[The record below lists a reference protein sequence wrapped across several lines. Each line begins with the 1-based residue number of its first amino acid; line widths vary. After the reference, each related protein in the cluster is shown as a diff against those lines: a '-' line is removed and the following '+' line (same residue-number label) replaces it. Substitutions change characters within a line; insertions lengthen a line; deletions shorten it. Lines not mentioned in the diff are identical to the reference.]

1 MTTKR
6 FPIYQDILNLILLYL
21 IIMSMD
27 MTLSS
32 GMQFEIVMAEYI
44 GIAAVVFASYLF
56 REHITKMYIYA
67 ICHALMIALCII
79 VPIDIT
85 SKVKV
90 VFIAIIFCIFDIYN
104 WFNSIENTPDVFW
117 GTGGLIL
124 LAFILSSG
132 EFEFGY
138 SVKIF
143 NMGVLFTA
151 FVLVRMLLSNFYDLS
166 RSGQLTDDMPVREL
180 FRNNALIAIGI
191 IVLAIAFM
199 IFVKTDSLIRRINEL
214 VYYLLTR
221 FWNFIAPYVTE
232 EDGSLTPGSRRTQMP
247 DLPEMGDGIIAQLIR
262 IMEALMS
269 VMITALIIYFI
280 VKCLISLI
288 QALSG
293 NRSIMR
299 RSHRTYRVK
308 NEVRERLS
316 RTEAVSKN
324 RSGFI
329 KTNTEKVRHIYK
341 KELLYYKKSGVSVTQ
356 THTPRENEREISDS
370 RGRDISMATGI
381 YEKVRFCTGYEAT
394 KQDVANI
401 RKGFKI

>member
-199 IFVKTDSLIRRINEL
+199 IFVKTDSLIRRISRYSSSVSRMGSSAL
-214 VYYLLTR
+214 RVSLRGSSHAPLL
-221 FWNFIAPYVTE
+221 
-232 EDGSLTPGSRRTQMP
+232 
-247 DLPEMGDGIIAQLIR
+247 
-262 IMEALMS
+262 
-269 VMITALIIYFI
+269 ITI
-280 VKCLISLI
+280 
-288 QALSG
+288 
-293 NRSIMR
+293 
-299 RSHRTYRVK
+299 
-308 NEVRERLS
+308 
-316 RTEAVSKN
+316 
-324 RSGFI
+324 
-329 KTNTEKVRHIYK
+329 
-341 KELLYYKKSGVSVTQ
+341 
-356 THTPRENEREISDS
+356 
-370 RGRDISMATGI
+370 
-381 YEKVRFCTGYEAT
+381 
-394 KQDVANI
+394 
-401 RKGFKI
+401 